1 MRIAKDGLSIISFI
15 FVLGLAFLAI
25 SSTNSLFLILSA
37 LMFVFLAFT
46 IFFFRDPEREIGKNI
61 VSPADGKV
69 IKIKKIKDSDVGDS
83 IKVSIFMSVFDV
95 HVNRMP
101 MDGKILK
108 IERVEGKFFPAYSEE
123 SEKNEKNII
132 LAETKIGKIKIIQ
145 IAGIFAR
152 RIVCYAKEGKNIAKG
167 ERIGMIKF
175 GSRVD
180 LILPKDK
187 VRLRIRVNDKLRAGV
202 DEIAEIND

>member
-25 SSTNSLFLILSA
+25 SFTNSLFLILSV

-69 IKIKKIKDSDVGDS
+69 IKIKKIKDPDVGDS
-83 IKVSIFMSVFDV
+83 IKVSIFMSILDV

-101 MDGKILK
+101 IDGKILK
-108 IERVEGKFFPAYSEE
+108 IERVEGNFFPAYSEE

-187 VRLRIRVNDKLRAGV
+187 VRLKIRVNDKLRAGV
-202 DEIAEIND
+202 DEIAEING

>member
-25 SSTNSLFLILSA
+25 SFTNSLFLILSV

-69 IKIKKIKDSDVGDS
+69 IKIEKIKDSDVGDS

-152 RIVCYAKEGKNIAKG
+152 RIVCYVKEGKNIAKG

-202 DEIAEIND
+202 DEIAELND

>member
-25 SSTNSLFLILSA
+25 SFTNSLFLILSV

-69 IKIKKIKDSDVGDS
+69 IKIEKIKDSDVGDS
-83 IKVSIFMSVFDV
+83 IKVSIFMSILDV

-152 RIVCYAKEGKNIAKG
+152 RIVCYVKEGKNIAKG

-202 DEIAEIND
+202 DEIAELND

>member
-15 FVLGLAFLAI
+15 FVLGLAFIAI
-25 SSTNSLFLILSA
+25 SFTNSLFLILSV

-46 IFFFRDPEREIGKNI
+46 IFFFRDPDREIGKNI

-69 IKIKKIKDSDVGDS
+69 IKIEKIKDPDVGDS
-83 IKVSIFMSVFDV
+83 IKVSIFMSILDV

-101 MDGKILK
+101 IDGKILK
-108 IERVEGKFFPAYSEE
+108 IERVEGNFFPAYSEE

-187 VRLRIRVNDKLRAGV
+187 ARLKIRVNDKLRAGV
-202 DEIAEIND
+202 DEIAEING

>member
-25 SSTNSLFLILSA
+25 SFTNSLFLILSV

-69 IKIKKIKDSDVGDS
+69 IKIEKIKDSDVGDS
-83 IKVSIFMSVFDV
+83 IKVSIFMSILDV

>member
-1 MRIAKDGLSIISFI
+1 MRIAKDGLGIISFI

-25 SSTNSLFLILSA
+25 SFTNFLFLILSV

-46 IFFFRDPEREIGKNI
+46 TFFFRDPEREIGKNI

-69 IKIKKIKDSDVGDS
+69 IKIEKIKDSDVGDS
-83 IKVSIFMSVFDV
+83 IKVSIFMSILDV

>member
-25 SSTNSLFLILSA
+25 SFTNSLFLILSV

-69 IKIKKIKDSDVGDS
+69 IKIEKIKDSDVGDS
-83 IKVSIFMSVFDV
+83 IKVSIFMSILDV

-152 RIVCYAKEGKNIAKG
+152 RIVCYVKEGKNIAKG

-187 VRLRIRVNDKLRAGV
+187 VRLKIRVNDKLRAGV

>member
-25 SSTNSLFLILSA
+25 SFTNSLFLVLSV

-69 IKIKKIKDSDVGDS
+69 IKIEKIKDSDVGDS
-83 IKVSIFMSVFDV
+83 IKVSIFMSILDV

-187 VRLRIRVNDKLRAGV
+187 VRLKIRVNDKLRAGV
-202 DEIAEIND
+202 DEIAELND

>member
-15 FVLGLAFLAI
+15 FVLGLAFIAI
-25 SSTNSLFLILSA
+25 SFTNSLFLILSV

-46 IFFFRDPEREIGKNI
+46 IFFFRDPDREIGKNI

-69 IKIKKIKDSDVGDS
+69 IKIKKIKDPDVGDS
-83 IKVSIFMSVFDV
+83 IKVSIFMSILDV

-101 MDGKILK
+101 IDGKILK
-108 IERVEGKFFPAYSEE
+108 IERGEGKFFPAYSEE

-152 RIVCYAKEGKNIAKG
+152 RIVCYVKEGKNIAKG

-187 VRLRIRVNDKLRAGV
+187 VRLKIRVNDKLRAGV
-202 DEIAEIND
+202 DEIAELND

>member
-25 SSTNSLFLILSA
+25 SFTNSLFLILSV

-46 IFFFRDPEREIGKNI
+46 IFFFRDPEREVGKNI

-69 IKIKKIKDSDVGDS
+69 IKIEKIKDSDVGDS
-83 IKVSIFMSVFDV
+83 IKVSIFMSILDV

-152 RIVCYAKEGKNIAKG
+152 RIVCYVKEGENIAKG

-202 DEIAEIND
+202 DEIAELND

>member
-25 SSTNSLFLILSA
+25 SFTNSLFLILSV

-69 IKIKKIKDSDVGDS
+69 IKIEKIKDSDVGDS

>member
-132 LAETKIGKIKIIQ
+132 LAETKIGEIKIIQ

>member
-25 SSTNSLFLILSA
+25 SFTNSLFLILSV

-69 IKIKKIKDSDVGDS
+69 IKIEKIKDSDVGDS
-83 IKVSIFMSVFDV
+83 IKVSIFMSILDV

-108 IERVEGKFFPAYSEE
+108 IERVEGNFFPAYSEE

-152 RIVCYAKEGKNIAKG
+152 RIVCYVKEGENIAKG

-202 DEIAEIND
+202 DEIAELND

>member
-25 SSTNSLFLILSA
+25 SFTNSLFLILSV

-61 VSPADGKV
+61 VSPADGKI
-69 IKIKKIKDSDVGDS
+69 IKIEKIKDSDVGDS
-83 IKVSIFMSVFDV
+83 IKVSIFMSILDV

-101 MDGKILK
+101 IDGKILK
-108 IERVEGKFFPAYSEE
+108 IERVEGNFFPAYSEE

-152 RIVCYAKEGKNIAKG
+152 RIVCYVKEGENIAKG

-202 DEIAEIND
+202 DEIAELND

>member
-25 SSTNSLFLILSA
+25 SFTNSLFLVLSV
-37 LMFVFLAFT
+37 LMFVFLAFM
-46 IFFFRDPEREIGKNI
+46 IFFFRDPEREVGKNI

-69 IKIKKIKDSDVGDS
+69 IKIEKIKDSDVGDS
-83 IKVSIFMSVFDV
+83 IKVSIFMSILDV

-187 VRLRIRVNDKLRAGV
+187 VRLKIRVNDKLRAGV

>member
-15 FVLGLAFLAI
+15 FVLGSAFIAI
-25 SSTNSLFLILSA
+25 SFTNSLFLILSV

-69 IKIKKIKDSDVGDS
+69 IKIEKIKDSDVGDS

-187 VRLRIRVNDKLRAGV
+187 VRLKIRVNDKLRAGV
-202 DEIAEIND
+202 DEIAELND

>member
-25 SSTNSLFLILSA
+25 SFTNSLFLILSV

-69 IKIKKIKDSDVGDS
+69 IKIEKIKDSDVGDS
-83 IKVSIFMSVFDV
+83 IKVSIFMSILDV

-187 VRLRIRVNDKLRAGV
+187 VRLKIRVNDKLRAGV

>member
-25 SSTNSLFLILSA
+25 SFTNSLFLILSV

-69 IKIKKIKDSDVGDS
+69 IKIEKIKDSDVGDS
-83 IKVSIFMSVFDV
+83 IKVSIFMSILDV

-101 MDGKILK
+101 IDGKILK
-108 IERVEGKFFPAYSEE
+108 IEKVEGNFFPAYSEE

>member
-25 SSTNSLFLILSA
+25 SFTNSLFLILSI

-46 IFFFRDPEREIGKNI
+46 IFFFRDPEREVGKNI

-69 IKIKKIKDSDVGDS
+69 IKIKKIKDPDVGDS
-83 IKVSIFMSVFDV
+83 IKVSIFMSILDV

-202 DEIAEIND
+202 DEIAELND

>member
-15 FVLGLAFLAI
+15 FVLGLAFIAI
-25 SSTNSLFLILSA
+25 SFTNSLFLILSV

-69 IKIKKIKDSDVGDS
+69 IKIEKIKDPDVGDS
-83 IKVSIFMSVFDV
+83 IKVSIFMSILDV

-101 MDGKILK
+101 IDGKILK
-108 IERVEGKFFPAYSEE
+108 IERVEGNFFPAYSEE

-152 RIVCYAKEGKNIAKG
+152 RIVCYVKEGENIAKG

-187 VRLRIRVNDKLRAGV
+187 ARLKIRVNDKLRAGV
-202 DEIAEIND
+202 DEIAEING

>member
-25 SSTNSLFLILSA
+25 SFTNSLFLILSV

-61 VSPADGKV
+61 VSPADGKI
-69 IKIKKIKDSDVGDS
+69 IKIEKIKDSDVGDS
-83 IKVSIFMSVFDV
+83 IKVSIFMSILDV

-101 MDGKILK
+101 IDGKILK
-108 IERVEGKFFPAYSEE
+108 IERVEGNFFPAYSEE

-202 DEIAEIND
+202 DEIAELND

>member
-25 SSTNSLFLILSA
+25 SSTNSLFLILSV

-69 IKIKKIKDSDVGDS
+69 IKIEKIKDSDVGDS

>member
-25 SSTNSLFLILSA
+25 SFTNSLFLILSV

-69 IKIKKIKDSDVGDS
+69 IKIEKIKDSDVGDS

-132 LAETKIGKIKIIQ
+132 LAETKIGEIKIIQ

-152 RIVCYAKEGKNIAKG
+152 RIVCYVKEGKNIAKG

>member
-25 SSTNSLFLILSA
+25 SFTNSLFLILSV

-61 VSPADGKV
+61 VSPADGKI
-69 IKIKKIKDSDVGDS
+69 IKIEKIKDSDVGDS
-83 IKVSIFMSVFDV
+83 IKVSIFMSILDV

-101 MDGKILK
+101 IDGKILK

-152 RIVCYAKEGKNIAKG
+152 RIVCYVKEGENIAKG

-202 DEIAEIND
+202 DEIAELND

>member
-25 SSTNSLFLILSA
+25 SFTNSLFLILSV

-69 IKIKKIKDSDVGDS
+69 IKIEKIKDSDVGDS
-83 IKVSIFMSVFDV
+83 IKVSIFMSILDV

-152 RIVCYAKEGKNIAKG
+152 RIVCYVKEGENIAKG

-202 DEIAEIND
+202 DEIAELND

>member
-25 SSTNSLFLILSA
+25 SFTNSLFLILSV

-46 IFFFRDPEREIGKNI
+46 IFFFRDPEREVGKNI

-69 IKIKKIKDSDVGDS
+69 IKIEKIKDSDVGDS
-83 IKVSIFMSVFDV
+83 IKVSIFMSILDV

-101 MDGKILK
+101 IDGKILK
-108 IERVEGKFFPAYSEE
+108 IERVEGNFFPAYSEE

-202 DEIAEIND
+202 DEIAELND

>member
-25 SSTNSLFLILSA
+25 SFTNSLFLILSV

-69 IKIKKIKDSDVGDS
+69 IKIEKIKDSDVGDS
-83 IKVSIFMSVFDV
+83 IKVSIFMSILDV

-101 MDGKILK
+101 IDGKILK
-108 IERVEGKFFPAYSEE
+108 IERVEGNFFPAYSEE

-152 RIVCYAKEGKNIAKG
+152 RIVCYVKEGENIAKG

-202 DEIAEIND
+202 DEIAELND